1 MKTKRTRLEKLQHSW
16 MKALPRER
24 EAFLDWLGEVQG
36 VARLPSAEGRATLPA
51 VPIAPGR
58 YLTPETVERL
68 RGVMA
73 ARGITLADAMS
84 EMGLDREDR
93 SLARAM
99 LRQTSLRLKT
109 VEAIQLWL
117 AEHETASQDGG

>member
-51 VPIAPGR
+51 APIATGR

-68 RGVMA
+68 RAVMA

-117 AEHETASQDGG
+117 AEYETASQDGG